1 MLYREITS
9 YIEDYLKSDTDKILV
24 LEGARQIGKSFSI
37 LYLITTIFFA
47 GRSPILTMYNPEPG
61 TSNVTRQP
69 NSSPESG
76 DGDRRKAVVE
86 GYVDSHSAVAQ
97 TTLMPN
103 PDASASAA
111 ILGPSTTKT
120 ASSSQRFCRR

>member
-1 MLYREITS
+1 MWSKASVSPLSSFTFNLSPFSTS
-9 YIEDYLKSDTDKILV
+9 IHTWLGVLK
-24 LEGARQIGKSFSI
+24 LESLSSSA
-37 LYLITTIFFA
+37 A
-47 GRSPILTMYNPEPG
+47 LTSKHSG
-61 TSNVTRQP
+61 
-69 NSSPESG
+69 SSPKLGE
-76 DGDRRKAVVE
+76 GDRRKAVVE